1 MVDREGESDREIL
14 VDRRSERDGKS
25 NKIVKLER
33 AVSIKLLCNYQ
44 STKQGEEGG
53 ETSTFNSRTPR
64 SHITHPEIAT
74 LESRV
79 VGNKKYREILVFA
92 T

>member
-44 STKQGEEGG
+44 STKQGGG
-53 ETSTFNSRTPR
+53 RREKPQLSTAELPGPT
-64 SHITHPEIAT
+64 
-74 LESRV
+74 
-79 VGNKKYREILVFA
+79 
-92 T
+92 